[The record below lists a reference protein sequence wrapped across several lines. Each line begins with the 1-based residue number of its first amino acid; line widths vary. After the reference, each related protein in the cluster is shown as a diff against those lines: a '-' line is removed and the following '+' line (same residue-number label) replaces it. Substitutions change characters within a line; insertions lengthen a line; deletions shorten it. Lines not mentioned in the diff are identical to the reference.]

1 MQNIDLKKAL
11 AERGLKL
18 ALLASAMGVDK
29 GTVTRWGKGRI
40 PAERVIEVERVTGIP
55 RADLRPDLYGQQA
68 EPAQ

>member
-55 RADLRPDLYGQQA
+55 RADLRPDLYGQHA
-68 EPAQ
+68 GEAR